1 MRYLDRQKSRPAI
14 AITRAATGSNQF
26 VDIVT
31 LSLVGLIF
39 AVMEITHYAGTGTLQ
54 AMFAQ

>member
-1 MRYLDRQKSRPAI
+1 MAV
-14 AITRAATGSNQF
+14 TRAATGSNQF
-26 VDIVT
+26 VDIVA

-39 AVMEITHYAGTGTLQ
+39 AVVEMTPYAGMGTLQ

>member
-14 AITRAATGSNQF
+14 AVTRAATGSNQF
-26 VDIVT
+26 VDIVA

-39 AVMEITHYAGTGTLQ
+39 AVVEMRPDAGMGTLQ